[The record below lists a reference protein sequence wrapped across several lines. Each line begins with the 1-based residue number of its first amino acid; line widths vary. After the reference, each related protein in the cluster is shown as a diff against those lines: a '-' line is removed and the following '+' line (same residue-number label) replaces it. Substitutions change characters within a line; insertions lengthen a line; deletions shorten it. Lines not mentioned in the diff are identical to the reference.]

1 MKNILFIIGILLI
14 KIIPCSS
21 QSKSDSAFALA
32 MNDAVAGNAEG
43 QYFVGLCFMTGNGTS
58 TNYAKGIYWLRKAAS
73 HNHPKAKYNIGVA
86 YREGKGVERNADS
99 AFYYVEQSANLE
111 YPLAQYDLALYYD
124 NGEVVPKDA
133 SKAFFYIRNQ
143 QIVDVF
149 MQCTI

>member
-86 YREGKGVERNADS
+86 YREVSVQK
-99 AFYYVEQSANLE
+99 
-111 YPLAQYDLALYYD
+111 
-124 NGEVVPKDA
+124 
-133 SKAFFYIRNQ
+133 
-143 QIVDVF
+143 
-149 MQCTI
+149 